1 MSLSPFRAFLFNT
14 RRSTASGSSI
24 MIGLVRAVTICAT
37 LALGLVSAQAA
48 DKAFKRD
55 DLADSAIKLEAQI
68 KSEAGPVS
76 KSVAS
81 LRTDADAAFR
91 RNDFRT
97 GLQILGQIAATAPED
112 SANWLRLAR
121 TIFQIKPSNSSE
133 QTFLLER
140 ASTAAYIA
148 YQRAG
153 NAAEE
158 ADALAVLG
166 QSLSERKLWRPALD
180 ALRLSLDLREVADVR
195 GQYEKMRDEHGFRL
209 LDYSVDS
216 DSASPR
222 ACFQFSEEL
231 AKRTDFAPY
240 LALAGNDKPALSAE
254 GRQLCVDGLKHGE
267 RYNVNLRAGLPST
280 VKESLP
286 KSAEFNIYVRDRKPF
301 VRFTGR
307 AYVLPRTGQ
316 RGIPVVSVNTPAVSV
331 NVFRIGDRN
340 LINTVIG
347 ADFQQSLSRYQLSD
361 LGGERGVKV
370 WSGELATATTLNQD
384 VTTAF
389 PVDQALG
396 DLQPGVYVM
405 TAAPKSPGSDDDGQL
420 ATQWF
425 IVSDMGLAA
434 FSGNDGIHV
443 FVNSLAST
451 DAVANAE
458 VRLIAR
464 NNEILAT
471 RRTDGSGHVLFEA
484 GLARGEGGLSPA
496 LLTVTNEKA
505 DYAFLSLKTD
515 AFDLSDRGVSGRA
528 VPAGADAFVYAE
540 RGVYRS
546 NETVYLTALLR
557 DGQGNAVTGG
567 PLTLVIERPDG
578 VEFRRAMLTDQGAG
592 GRSLAVPLNSAVPAG
607 TWRVRAFTDPKA
619 ASVGE
624 TTFMVEDYIPER
636 IEFDLSSK
644 DKMIKVDAP
653 AELKLDGHFLYGAPA
668 SGLQLEGD
676 MLVTQAEARPGY
688 AGYQFGV
695 DDEETA
701 SNERTP
707 IENLPESDDKGVATF
722 PVSLAKAPTSTRP
735 QEAQIFIRMAE
746 AGGRA
751 VERKLVLPVAP
762 TSAMIGVKPLF
773 GDKNVAEGDKAN
785 FDVVFVS
792 PDGKPLARDGLRYE
806 LLKLEAHY
814 QWYRQNS
821 SWDYEPVKTTTRVA
835 DGDLSIAADT
845 PAHITLSPQPGRY
858 RLDVKSSEADGP
870 ITSVQFD
877 VGWYS
882 DGSADTPDLLET
894 SIDKPDYQSG
904 DTMTVSVN
912 ARTAGKLTINVLGD
926 RLLTTQTTDVREG
939 TAQLKI
945 AVGKDWGTGAYVVA
959 TLRRPLDAAALRM
972 PGRAIGLKWFGID
985 RKTRAIEVKLSP
997 PALVRPNTTLK
1008 IPVRLGGVNP
1018 GEDAKIVVAAVDVGI
1033 LNLTN
1038 YKPPAPDDYYL
1049 GQRRMTSEI
1058 RDIYGQLIDGMQGTR
1073 GQLKTGGDAAGAELQ
1088 GSPPTQKPLALY
1100 SGIVTVGADGSAE
1113 ISFEIPEFAGTARV
1127 MAVAWTA
1134 TKLGRATSDVTVRDP
1149 VVLTATLPRFLL
1161 TGDHGTMS
1169 FDLDNVEGAPGDY
1182 SINVKATGPIKVS
1195 GNPVTVAKLAANQ
1208 RSSMALALD
1217 ASGTGTANLDV
1228 DIKGPNGLTLARHY
1242 ALDVKAA
1249 TQILARRSIRTLAK
1263 GESLTLTPDMFSDL
1277 VQGTGSVSLSV
1288 SLSTALDAATILQA
1302 LDRYPFGC
1310 SEQITSRAMPLLYV
1324 NELAT
1329 GAHLAM
1335 DSGVDQ
1341 RIRDAIDRLLA
1352 RQGSNGSFG
1361 LWSAGGDDPWLD
1373 AYVTDFL
1380 TRAREKGFTV
1390 PDVLFKSALD
1400 RVRNSVVNADEP
1412 EKDGGGNLA
1421 YGLYVLARNGTAP
1434 IGDLR
1439 YLADTKL
1446 NNLSTSIAKSQLAA
1460 ALALVGDRA
1469 RAERVYAAAVD
1480 SLMPKPTLE
1489 FGRVDYG
1496 SQLRDAAALVS
1507 LASEGNAPRAT
1518 LTQAVERVE
1527 GARGLTPYTST
1538 QENAWLVLASRALS
1552 KETMALDLDGS
1563 PIKTAL
1569 YRSYKAAE
1577 MAGKP
1582 VKITNTGEAAVQA
1595 VVSVSGAPITPEPAA
1610 SNGFKIERN
1619 YFTLDGKPADVSK
1632 ARQNDRF
1639 AVVLKITEPTPE
1651 FGHIM
1656 VADYLPAG
1664 FEIDNPHL
1672 VSSGDTGTLDWI
1684 EDGQEPQNTEFRDDH
1699 FAAAIDR
1706 AASDKA
1712 VFTVA
1717 YVVRAV
1723 SPGKYVLP
1731 QAYVEDMYNPSRY
1744 GRTGTGTVEV
1754 RPAK

>member
-1 MSLSPFRAFLFNT
+1 
-14 RRSTASGSSI
+14 
-24 MIGLVRAVTICAT
+24 MIGLVRAAIFCAT
-37 LALGLVSAQAA
+37 LSLGLISAGLQSAQAA
-48 DKAFKRD
+48 DKPFKRD

-68 KSEAGPVS
+68 KSEAGVVS
-76 KSVAS
+76 KSGAA
-81 LRTDADAAFR
+81 LKADADAAFR
-91 RNDFRT
+91 RNDVRT
-97 GLQILGQIAATAPED
+97 GLQILGQIATTAPDD
-112 SANWLRLAR
+112 SGNWLRLAR
-121 TIFQIKPSNSSE
+121 TIFQIRPANSSE

-153 NAAEE
+153 NPADE

-166 QSLSERKLWRPALD
+166 RAMSERKLWRPALD
-180 ALRLSLDLREVADVR
+180 SLRLSLDLREVAEVR
-195 GQYEKMRDEHGFRL
+195 ASYEKMRDEHGFRL
-209 LDYSVDS
+209 LDYTIDS

-222 ACFQFSEEL
+222 ACFQFSEDL
-231 AKRTDFAPY
+231 AKRTDFAPFV
-240 LALAGNDKPALSAE
+240 ALAGNDKPALTSE

-267 RYNVNLRAGLPST
+267 RYNINLRAGLPST
-280 VKESLP
+280 VKEGLP
-286 KSAEFNIYVRDRKPF
+286 KSAEFNVYVRDRKPF

-316 RGIPVVSVNTPAVSV
+316 RGIPLVSVNTPSVSID
-331 NVFRIGDRN
+331 VFRIGDRN
-340 LINTVIG
+340 LINTVIDS
-347 ADFQQSLSRYQLSD
+347 DFQRALSRYELSS
-361 LGGERGVKV
+361 LGDERGVKV
-370 WSGELATATTLNQD
+370 WSGQLATATTLNQD

-389 PVDQALG
+389 PVDEALG
-396 DLQPGVYVM
+396 AMQPGVYVM
-405 TAAPKSPGSDDDGQL
+405 TAAAKGPGSDGSGDDGGL

-425 IVSDMGLAA
+425 IVSDLGLTA

-451 DAVANAE
+451 EAVAKAE
-458 VRLIAR
+458 IRLVAR

-471 RRTDGSGHVLFEA
+471 RKTDDAGHAVFEA

-496 LLTVTNEKA
+496 MLTVTTDKA
-505 DYAFLSLKTD
+505 DYAFLSLKSN

-557 DGQGNAVTGG
+557 DGQGNAISGG
-567 PLTLVIERPDG
+567 PLTMVVERPDG
-578 VEFRRAMLTDQGAG
+578 VEFRRAVLPDQGAG
-592 GRSLAVPLNSAVPAG
+592 GRTLALALNSAVPAG
-607 TWRVRAFTDPKA
+607 TWRVRAFTDPKGN
-619 ASVGE
+619 SVGD

-636 IEFDLSSK
+636 IDFEVTSK
-644 DKMIKVDAP
+644 DKQIKVDAP
-653 AELKLDGHFLYGAPA
+653 VELKVDGHFLYGAPA
-668 SGLQLEGD
+668 SDLQLEGD
-676 MLVTQAEARPGY
+676 MLVAPADERPGF

-695 DDEETA
+695 ADEENA

-707 IENLPESDDKGVATF
+707 IENLPESDANGVATF
-722 PVSLAKAPTSTRP
+722 PVSLAKPPTSTRP

-751 VERKLVLPVAP
+751 VERKIVLPVAP
-762 TSAMIGVKPLF
+762 AAAMIGVKPLF
-773 GDKNVAEGDKAN
+773 GDKNVAEGDKAA

-792 PDGKPLARDGLRYE
+792 PDGKSLARDGLRYE
-806 LLKLEAHY
+806 LLKIESRY

-821 SWDYEPVKTTTRVA
+821 SWDFEPVKSTTRVD
-835 DGDLSIAADT
+835 DGDLTVAADR
-845 PAHITLSPQPGRY
+845 PARITLSPQPGRY
-858 RLDVKSSEADGP
+858 RLDVKSADADGP
-870 ITSVQFD
+870 LTSVQFD

-894 SIDKPDYQSG
+894 SIDRPEYQSG
-904 DTMTVSVN
+904 DTMVVSVN

-926 RLLTTQTTDVREG
+926 RLLTTQTTDVKEG
-939 TAQLKI
+939 TAQVRI
-945 AVGKDWGTGAYVVA
+945 PVAKDWGSGAYVVA

-985 RKTRAIEVKLSP
+985 KKSRTLQVNLSP
-997 PALVRPNTTLK
+997 PALVRPNTTMRL
-1008 IPVRLGGVNP
+1008 PVKLTGLNP
-1018 GEDAKIVVAAVDVGI
+1018 GEDAKVVVAAVDVGI

-1049 GQRRMTSEI
+1049 GQRRLTAEI
-1058 RDIYGQLIDGMQGTR
+1058 RDLYGQLIDGMQGTR
-1073 GQLKTGGDAAGAELQ
+1073 GQLKTGGDGAGAELQ

-1100 SGIVTVGADGSAE
+1100 SGIVTVAADGTAE
-1113 ISFEIPEFAGTARV
+1113 VSFDIPEFAGTARV

-1134 TKLGRATSDVTVRDP
+1134 TKLGRATVDVTVRDP

-1161 TGDHGTMS
+1161 NGDHGTMS

-1182 SINVKATGPIKVS
+1182 TVSVKTAGPVKVN
-1195 GNPVTVAKLAANQ
+1195 GNPVTTAKLAAKQ
-1208 RSSMALALD
+1208 RSSMSLALD
-1217 ASGTGTANLDV
+1217 AGGAGSAALDV

-1242 ALDVKAA
+1242 ALDVKPA
-1249 TQILARRSIRTLAK
+1249 TQILTRRSVRTLAK
-1263 GESLTLTPDMFSDL
+1263 GESLTLTSDMFSDL
-1277 VQGTGSVSLSV
+1277 VEGTGSVSISA
-1288 SLSTALDAATILQA
+1288 SLSTALDAATILKA
-1302 LDRYPFGC
+1302 LDRYPHGC

-1324 NELAT
+1324 NDLAV

-1335 DSGVDQ
+1335 DTAIDQ

-1361 LWSAGGDDPWLD
+1361 LWSAGGDDAWLD

-1390 PDVLFKSALD
+1390 PDVLFRSALD
-1400 RVRNSVVNADEP
+1400 RIRNSVVNAEEP
-1412 EKDGGGNLA
+1412 EKDGGKNFA

-1446 NNLSTSIAKSQLAA
+1446 NNLATPIAKAQLAA
-1460 ALALVGDRA
+1460 ALALVGDKA
-1469 RAERVYAAAVD
+1469 RAERVYAAAAD
-1480 SLMPKPTLE
+1480 SLAPKPALE

-1496 SQLRDAAALVS
+1496 SALRDAAALVS
-1507 LASEGNAPRAT
+1507 LAGEGNAPRAT
-1518 LTQAVERVE
+1518 LMQAVSRVE
-1527 GARGLTPYTST
+1527 AARGLSPYTST
-1538 QENAWLVLASRALS
+1538 QENAWLVLASRALAS
-1552 KETMALDLDGS
+1552 ETMALDVDGA
-1563 PIKTAL
+1563 PVKTAL

-1577 MAGKP
+1577 MSGKP
-1582 VKITNTGEAAVQA
+1582 VKITNTGDAPIQA
-1595 VVSVSGAPITPEPAA
+1595 VVSVGGSPVTPEPAA
-1610 SNGFKIERN
+1610 TNGFKIERN

-1632 ARQNDRF
+1632 VKQNDRF
-1639 AVVLKITEPTPE
+1639 AVVLKITEAKPE

-1656 VADYLPAG
+1656 VSDYLPAG

-1672 VSSGDTGTLDWI
+1672 VSSGDTGTLAWI
-1684 EDGQEPQNTEFRDDH
+1684 EDGEEPRNTEFRDDR
-1699 FAAAIDR
+1699 FTAAVDR
-1706 AASDKA
+1706 AANDKSI
-1712 VFTVA
+1712 FTVA

-1744 GRTGTGTVEV
+1744 GRTGTGSVEV
-1754 RPAK
+1754 RSAK

>member
-1 MSLSPFRAFLFNT
+1 
-14 RRSTASGSSI
+14 
-24 MIGLVRAVTICAT
+24 MIGLVRAATLCAT
-37 LALGLVSAQAA
+37 LAFGLVAAQAA

-68 KSEAGPVS
+68 KSEAGPVA
-76 KSVAS
+76 KSSAT
-81 LRTDADAAFR
+81 LKTDADAAFR

-97 GLQILGQIAATAPED
+97 GLQILGQIAATSPDD
-112 SANWLRLAR
+112 SGNWLRLAR
-121 TIFQIKPSNSSE
+121 TIFQIRPANSSE

-148 YQRAG
+148 YQRAANTG
-153 NAAEE
+153 DE

-166 QSLSERKLWRPALD
+166 RAMSERKLWRPALD
-180 ALRLSLDLREVADVR
+180 SLRLSLDLREVAEVR

-209 LDYSVDS
+209 LDYTVDS

-222 ACFQFSEEL
+222 ICFQFSEDL
-231 AKRTDFAPY
+231 AKRTDFAPF
-240 LALAGNDKPALSAE
+240 LALAGNDKPALTSE
-254 GRQLCVDGLKHGE
+254 GKQLCVDGLKHGE
-267 RYNVNLRAGLPST
+267 RYNVNLRPGLPST
-280 VKESLP
+280 VKETLP
-286 KSAEFNIYVRDRKPF
+286 KSAEFNVYVRDRKPF

-316 RGIPVVSVNTPAVSV
+316 RGIPLVSVNTPAVSV

-340 LINTVIG
+340 LINTVIDS
-347 ADFQQSLSRYQLSD
+347 DFQRALSRYELSS
-361 LGGERGVKV
+361 LGDERGVKV
-370 WSGELATATTLNQD
+370 WSGELTTAVTLNQD

-389 PVDQALG
+389 PVDEALG
-396 DLQPGVYVM
+396 VLQPGVYVM
-405 TAAPKSPGSDDDGQL
+405 TAAAKGPGSDDDGSL

-425 IVSDMGLAA
+425 IVSDLGLTA

-451 DAVANAE
+451 DAVAKAE
-458 VRLIAR
+458 VRLVAR
-464 NNEILAT
+464 NNEILAS
-471 RRTDGSGHVLFEA
+471 RKTDDSGHVLFEA

-496 LLTVTNEKA
+496 MLTVTSDKA
-505 DYAFLSLKTD
+505 DYAFLSLKTS
-515 AFDLSDRGVSGRA
+515 AFDLSDRGVSGRI

-546 NETVYLTALLR
+546 SETVYLTALLR

-578 VEFRRAMLTDQGAG
+578 VEFRRAVLADQGAG
-592 GRSLAVPLNSAVPAG
+592 GRSLAVPLNSAVPTG
-607 TWRVRAFTDPKA
+607 TWRVRAFTDPKGS
-619 ASVGE
+619 SVGE
-624 TTFMVEDYIPER
+624 TTFMVEDYVPER
-636 IEFDLSSK
+636 LEFELSAK
-644 DKMIKVDAP
+644 EKQIRADHPV
-653 AELKLDGHFLYGAPA
+653 ELKVDGHFLYGAPA

-676 MLVTQAEARPGY
+676 MLVAPASERPGF

-695 DDEETA
+695 ADEETS

-707 IENLPESDDKGVATF
+707 IENLPEADAKGVATF
-722 PVSLAKAPTSTRP
+722 PVSLAKPPTSTRP

-762 TSAMIGVKPLF
+762 SAVMIGVKPLF
-773 GDKNVAEGDKAN
+773 GDKSVAEGDKAA

-792 PDGKPLARDGLRYE
+792 PDGKTLARDGLRYE
-806 LLKLEAHY
+806 LLKIESRY

-821 SWDYEPVKTTTRVA
+821 YWEYEPVKSTKRVA
-835 DGDLSIAADT
+835 DGDLTIAADKPT
-845 PAHITLSPQPGRY
+845 RVTLSPQPGRY
-858 RLDVKSSEADGP
+858 RLDVKSTEADGP
-870 ITSVQFD
+870 LTSVQFD

-894 SIDKPDYQSG
+894 SIDKPEYQSG
-904 DTMTVSVN
+904 ETMVVSVN
-912 ARTAGKLTINVLGD
+912 ARSAGKLTINVLGD
-926 RLLTTQTTDVREG
+926 RLLTTQTTDVKEG
-939 TAQLKI
+939 TSQIKI

-985 RKTRAIEVKLSP
+985 KKTRTIQVSLSP

-1008 IPVRLGGVNP
+1008 LPVKLSGLNP

-1049 GQRRMTSEI
+1049 GQRRLTSEI
-1058 RDIYGQLIDGMQGTR
+1058 RDLYGQLIDGMQGTR
-1073 GQLKTGGDAAGAELQ
+1073 GQLKTGGDVGGELQ

-1100 SGIVTVGADGSAE
+1100 SGIVTVAANGTAE
-1113 ISFEIPEFAGTARV
+1113 ISFDIPEFAGTARV

-1134 TKLGRATSDVTVRDP
+1134 SKLGRATIDVVVRDP

-1161 TGDHGTMS
+1161 NGDHGVMS
-1169 FDLDNVEGAPGDY
+1169 FDLDNVEGPPGDY
-1182 SINVKATGPIKVS
+1182 TINVKTSGPVKVS
-1195 GNPVTVAKLAANQ
+1195 GNPATTVKLAAQQ
-1208 RSSMALALD
+1208 RTSLSLALD
-1217 ASGTGTANLDV
+1217 AGAAGTANLDV
-1228 DIKGPNGLTLARHY
+1228 DIKGPNGLALARHY

-1263 GESLTLTPDMFSDL
+1263 GESLTLTSDMFSDL
-1277 VQGTGSVSLSV
+1277 VPGTGGVSLSV
-1288 SLSTALDAATILQA
+1288 GLSTALDAATILKA
-1302 LDRYPFGC
+1302 LDRYPHGC

-1324 NELAT
+1324 NDLAA

-1335 DSGVDQ
+1335 DTEVDQ
-1341 RIRDAIDRLLA
+1341 RIKDSIDRLLA

-1361 LWSAGGDDPWLD
+1361 LWSAGGDDAWLD

-1380 TRAREKGFTV
+1380 TRAREKGFSV
-1390 PDVLFKSALD
+1390 PDVLFRSALE
-1400 RVRNSVVNADEP
+1400 RIRNSVANADEP
-1412 EKDGGGNLA
+1412 EKNGGRDLA

-1446 NNLSTSIAKSQLAA
+1446 NNLATPIAKAQLAA
-1460 ALALVGDRA
+1460 ALALVGDKG

-1480 SLMPKPTLE
+1480 SLAPKPALE

-1496 SQLRDAAALVS
+1496 SALRDAAALVS
-1507 LASEGNAPRAT
+1507 LASEGNAPQAT
-1518 LTQAVERVE
+1518 LTQAVARVE
-1527 GARGLTPYTST
+1527 VARGLTPYTST

-1552 KETMALDLDGS
+1552 KETMTLELDGA

-1569 YRSYKAAE
+1569 YRSYNAAE
-1577 MAGKP
+1577 MVDKP
-1582 VKITNTGEAAVQA
+1582 IKITNTGDAPVQA
-1595 VVSVSGAPITPEPAA
+1595 VVSVSGSPITPEPAA

-1632 ARQNDRF
+1632 AKQNDRF
-1639 AVVLKITEPTPE
+1639 AVVLKITEAKPE

-1656 VADYLPAG
+1656 VSDYLPAG
-1664 FEIDNPHL
+1664 FEVDNPHL

-1684 EDGQEPQNTEFRDDH
+1684 EDGEEPENTEFRDDR
-1699 FAAAIDR
+1699 FTAAIDR
-1706 AASDKA
+1706 ASDNNA

-1744 GRTGTGTVEV
+1744 GRTGTGSVEV